1 MLASF
6 DGGTT
11 WTQTAKITGPTPAT
25 TRYFR
30 FDKIPAGA
38 KQALLKYELTGN
50 NTVGIFSFRVDA
62 DYKDPRAAKAFLPF
76 RITHEWKE
84 NGQNK
89 TFSQNVPK
97 LPFTYG
103 IKAGSDPEMVSV
115 SYAMPSR

>member
-1 MLASF
+1 M
-6 DGGTT
+6 
-11 WTQTAKITGPTPAT
+11 
-25 TRYFR
+25 
-30 FDKIPAGA
+30 
-38 KQALLKYELTGN
+38 KYELTGN